1 VRENNSNRTELGVC
15 VSSTGTMGFWSRN
28 SSAEDEQP
36 STSSSHPFPHDENDG
51 LYRKNQGQVL
61 YDTDKRAKPHRCND
75 RLEDVICSLYA
86 GGNLFL
92 TVPKVWRTFTDCMR
106 SKEGEEPDVPYVY
119 YTPPSSR
126 LPQNHRRRK

>member
-1 VRENNSNRTELGVC
+1 
-15 VSSTGTMGFWSRN
+15 MGFWSTSRN

-36 STSSSHPFPHDENDG
+36 STSSSHPFPHDEKDG

-126 LPQNHRRRK
+126 LPQNQRRRN